1 MAGDFALLLLGTVSR
16 GSGPFWWLDFCL
28 LSLWDNCGSTPQNVD
43 MFLVGCTLGLHP
55 FTSSVH
61 FVLAKSVPSFGFSL
75 MSVED
80 LMCGPCYRVLQLAVQ
95 DSGNLLFWSIL
106 VDQVP
111 VWGMS
116 GLQRSW
122 SVPLS
127 SLTSSSVHID
137 PRSSWGHGNLS
148 VNHLAGD
155 LHNKV

>member
-16 GSGPFWWLDFCL
+16 GSGPFWRLAFCL

-95 DSGNLLFWSIL
+95 DSGNLFACLKYTCWPGSCLGHVRLRGADPFLLARLPLPVFILFHVVAGAMGICLSI
-106 VDQVP
+106 
-111 VWGMS
+111 
-116 GLQRSW
+116 
-122 SVPLS
+122 
-127 SLTSSSVHID
+127 I
-137 PRSSWGHGNLS
+137 
-148 VNHLAGD
+148 
-155 LHNKV
+155 